1 MSALHLKREA
11 EGMMD
16 WHINVKPPLTSL
28 LVHCFPGTQNKTE
41 IGGDGVAKNCS
52 ISKKYLLTASCL
64 RGLERNLKLIIQ
76 TKQKRDPTEHRGKLN
91 ETELRNLESHLKV
104 SFIFSLLSPPLPF
117 WCLES
122 VLLLLPFSP
131 LSWRTLTTHCI

>member
-16 WHINVKPPLTSL
+16 WHITVKPPLTSL

-91 ETELRNLESHLKV
+91 ETELRNLESHLGV
-104 SFIFSLLSPPLPF
+104 
-117 WCLES
+117 
-122 VLLLLPFSP
+122 P
-131 LSWRTLTTHCI
+131 LSFPFYLLHYLFGVWSQFSSFYPSLHCHGEL